1 MKLNL
6 TNKQS
11 FIIQITTLVLWFVGV
26 GGALLAC
33 AIPSASFSPDN
44 FVETAGAFTIAL
56 TYVFSKH
63 APNKNEKEINNNG
76 ENTPAKV

>member
-1 MKLNL
+1 MKMNL

-11 FIIQITTLVLWFVGV
+11 FIIQITTLILWFLGV
-26 GGALLAC
+26 GGALVAC
-33 AIPSASFSPDN
+33 AVPSASFTPDN

-63 APNKNEKEINNNG
+63 APDKKESSNNNNG
-76 ENTPAKV
+76 KDTSAKV

>member
-1 MKLNL
+1 MKINL

-11 FIIQITTLVLWFVGV
+11 FIIQITTLVLWFIGV
-26 GGALLAC
+26 GGALVAC
-33 AIPSASFSPDN
+33 AVPSASFTPDN

-63 APNKNEKEINNNG
+63 APNKTEKKLDET
-76 ENTPAKV
+76 NTN

>member
-1 MKLNL
+1 MKMNL
-6 TNKQS
+6 TNKQI
-11 FIIQITTLVLWFVGV
+11 FIIQITTLVLWFIGV

-33 AIPSASFSPDN
+33 AVPSASFSPDN

-63 APNKNEKEINNNG
+63 APNKDNKTKDE
-76 ENTPAKV
+76 

>member
-11 FIIQITTLVLWFVGV
+11 FIIQITTLILWFVGV
-26 GGALLAC
+26 AGALLAC
-33 AIPSASFSPDN
+33 SIPSASFSPDN

-63 APNKNEKEINNNG
+63 APNKEKNLDVTKE
-76 ENTPAKV
+76 T